1 MNPSPKTS
9 ATTNRMAEVNT
20 PTSTMLN
27 LLAGCWIS
35 HALSIA
41 AKLGIA
47 DLLQDGPQSCSTLAE
62 ATQTHAGSL
71 YRVMR
76 ALASVG
82 VFAEDEDRHFRL
94 TPLSEKLHTNAPGS
108 LRAFAIMLGENEH
121 WRAWEGM
128 LHSVQTG
135 QPAFDHIFGQSHFSY
150 FNQHPEASRI
160 FDSAM
165 TSRSAIE
172 NDAVVAA
179 YDFSDVGTVVE
190 IGGGQGSLLEAILAA
205 SPSAKGVL
213 FDQPHVIATAA
224 SRWTEDSKRLRCDF
238 MAGDF
243 FTAVPSG
250 GDLYIVKKVVH
261 DWDDERARQ
270 ILTNCRK
277 AMSVNGRL
285 LLIEPVI
292 PGRNQPSF
300 NKLLDLLMLVWT
312 SGGLERTEAE
322 HRVLLASA
330 GLDLMRVM
338 PTRSGVWLLEAM
350 AI

>member
-1 MNPSPKTS
+1 MNPSPETS
-9 ATTNRMAEVNT
+9 ATTTRMADATT

-27 LLAGCWIS
+27 LLAGCWLS
-35 HALSIA
+35 QALFIA

-47 DLLQDGPQSCSTLAE
+47 DLLQDGPQSCSTLAQ
-62 ATQTHAGSL
+62 ATQAHAGSL

-76 ALASVG
+76 ALAIVG
-82 VFAEDEDRHFRL
+82 VFAEDEDRHFHL
-94 TPLSEKLHTNAPGS
+94 TPPAGQLRTNAPGS
-108 LRAFAIMLGENEH
+108 LRAFAIMLGETEH

-150 FNQHPEASRI
+150 FEQHPEATRI
-160 FDSAM
+160 FDAAM
-165 TSRSAIE
+165 TSRSAME
-172 NDAVVAA
+172 NDAIVAA
-179 YDFSDVGTVVE
+179 YDFSHVDTVVE
-190 IGGGQGSLLEAILAA
+190 VGGGQGSLLQAILAA

-224 SRWTEDSKRLRCDF
+224 CRWNDDSQRLRCDF
-238 MAGDF
+238 RAGDF

-250 GDLYIVKKVVH
+250 GDLYMVKKVVH

-277 AMSVNGRL
+277 AMSGNARL

-300 NKLLDLLMLVWT
+300 NKLLDLLMLAWT
-312 SGGLERTEAE
+312 SGGMERTEAE

-330 GLDLMRVM
+330 GLDLVRVT
-338 PTRSGVWLLEAM
+338 PTLSGVSLLEAM